1 MGSTCTGRPS
11 TWWGGI
17 ALLATALAPGAAVT
31 DEAGKAL
38 LRRKRITSELQPADV
53 AGLAQHNNAADF
65 WEQEAAQAELDA
77 ERILQGYL
85 SMSISRP
92 TQPTPSPTDGPP
104 GFCLG
109 GGTSREDYL
118 LGVMSPIT
126 DISLLRDP
134 STPQGMAFIWT
145 LNEDPMLADDPCNYP
160 TKEQRY
166 GLATLYF
173 ATAGAQW
180 TDSENWLSSTPECE
194 WKGILCGGED
204 EGTRKLQASPGR
216 VSKVN
221 LRKFDPFFS

>member
-1 MGSTCTGRPS
+1 MGSTGRPS
-11 TWWGGI
+11 NWWGGI

-38 LRRKRITSELQPADV
+38 LRRKRITTELQPADT

-85 SMSISRP
+85 SMSIPRP
-92 TQPTPSPTDGPP
+92 TAPTPSPTDGPP
-104 GFCLG
+104 GFCLER
-109 GGTSREDYL
+109 TSREDYL
-118 LGVMSPIT
+118 LGLLSPIT
-126 DISLLRDP
+126 DIALLRDP
-134 STPQGMAFIWT
+134 STPQGMAFNWT
-145 LNEDPMLADDPCNYP
+145 LNEDPMLSDDPCNYP

-173 ATAGAQW
+173 ATTGAQW
-180 TDSENWLSSTPECE
+180 TDSENWLTDTTECD
-194 WKGILCGGED
+194 WKGIICGGED
-204 EGTRKLQASPGR
+204 ENTRKLQGSPGR

-221 LRKFDPFFS
+221 LRKFSCSLA